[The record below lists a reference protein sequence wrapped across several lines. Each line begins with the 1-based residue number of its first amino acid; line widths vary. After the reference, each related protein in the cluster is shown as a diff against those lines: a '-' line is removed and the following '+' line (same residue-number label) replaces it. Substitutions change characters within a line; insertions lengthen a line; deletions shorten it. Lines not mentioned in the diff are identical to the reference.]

1 MPLPKLG
8 IIVPKGYARA
18 TPRNWRMT
26 VASKAWGGRF
36 ETRTDRRVEE
46 FTESISFDR
55 RLFEQDIRGSI
66 AHSQMLAHVGL
77 LTSDECQQI
86 VRGLSEIRAEIESGQ
101 FAFVLERE
109 DVHMH
114 IEAALIEKLGD
125 TGRKLH
131 TARSRNDQV
140 ATDVKLWTR
149 DALDRVDARL
159 LALQRAFVVAA
170 ERQRDVILP
179 GYTHMQRAQPVL
191 AGHYFLAY
199 VEKLERD
206 RGRVA
211 DCRKRLNVLPLGAAA
226 VAGTSLPI
234 DRDHVAKS
242 LGFEGVA
249 ANSMDVSSDR
259 DFALESVFTLTL
271 IAEHLSG
278 WAEEWVLWSTQEFS
292 FLALPDAICTGSS
305 IMPQKK
311 NPDVLELIRG
321 RSARVIG
328 SLTTLLVLVK
338 GLPLAYNRDL
348 QEDKE
353 PLFDAFDTVEACL
366 DLAAVVVEGARLRAD
381 RINERLDEGFLD
393 ATTLMEHLI
402 LKGIPQRTAHEI
414 IGHLV
419 SVCEKSG
426 LKRLSD
432 LPLEAFAKAH
442 VSLGP
447 DVKSILGVANAV
459 KAFRS
464 YGSTAPAEVE
474 KQLGLWVKRLGVK

>member
-1 MPLPKLG
+1 MAG
-8 IIVPKGYARA
+8 
-18 TPRNWRMT
+18 
-26 VASKAWGGRF
+26 KAWGGRF
-36 ETRTDRRVEE
+36 GEKTDRRVEE

-55 RLFEQDIRGSI
+55 RLFEHDIQGSI
-66 AHSQMLAHVGL
+66 AHAEMLAHVGL
-77 LTSDECQQI
+77 ITADECQQI
-86 VRGLSEIRAEIESGQ
+86 ARGLSEIRAEIVAGR
-101 FAFVLERE
+101 FPFVLERE

-125 TGRKLH
+125 VGRKLH

-149 DALDRVDARL
+149 DALDRIDSRL
-159 LALQRAFVVAA
+159 IALQRALVASA
-170 ERQRDVILP
+170 ERHRDVILP

-191 AGHYFLAY
+191 AAHYFLAF
-199 VEKLERD
+199 VEKFERD
-206 RGRVA
+206 RGRLA
-211 DCRKRLNVLPLGAAA
+211 DCRRRLNVLPLGAAA
-226 VAGTSLPI
+226 LAGTSLPI
-234 DRDHVAKS
+234 DRQHVAAT
-242 LGFEGVA
+242 LGFDGVA

-259 DFALESVFTLTL
+259 DFSLESVFTLSV
-271 IAEHLSG
+271 IALHLAG

-328 SLTTLLVLVK
+328 SLNTLLVLVK

-353 PLFDAFDTVEACL
+353 PLFDAFDTVDACL
-366 DLAAVVVEGARLRAD
+366 DLAALVVDGARLRVET
-381 RINERLDEGFLD
+381 INARLDEGYLD
-393 ATTLMEHLI
+393 ATTLMEYLI
-402 LKGIPQRTAHEI
+402 ARGVPQRSAHEI

-419 SVCEKSG
+419 GLCESRG

-432 LPLEAFAKAH
+432 LPDDAFREAHPAMD
-442 VSLGP
+442 LG
-447 DVKSILGVANAV
+447 VKDILGVSNAI
-459 KAFRS
+459 KALRS

-474 KQLGLWVKRLGVK
+474 TQLARWKARLGPTPNPAVAP

>member
-1 MPLPKLG
+1 M
-8 IIVPKGYARA
+8 
-18 TPRNWRMT
+18 
-26 VASKAWGGRF
+26 ASKPWGGRF
-36 ETRTDRRVEE
+36 GTRTDRRVEE

-55 RLFEQDIRGSI
+55 RLFEQDIKGSL
-66 AHSQMLAHVGL
+66 AHAEMLAYVGL

-86 VRGLSEIRAEIESGQ
+86 VRGLSEIQADIESGQ
-101 FAFVLERE
+101 FVFVLERE
-109 DVHMH
+109 DIHMH
-114 IEAALIEKLGD
+114 IEAALIDKLGD

-149 DALDRVDARL
+149 DALDRIDTRL
-159 LALQRAFVVAA
+159 LALQRAFVMAA
-170 ERQRDVILP
+170 ERQRDVIMP

-191 AGHYFLAY
+191 AAHYFLAY

-226 VAGTSLPI
+226 LAGTSLPI
-234 DRDHVAKS
+234 DREHVAKS

-328 SLTTLLVLVK
+328 DLTTLLVLVK

-366 DLAAVVVEGARLRAD
+366 DLAAVVVEGARLRVD

-402 LKGIPQRTAHEI
+402 LKGIPQRTAHEV
-414 IGHLV
+414 IGQLV
-419 SVCEKSG
+419 ARCEQTG
-426 LKRLSD
+426 AKRLAD
-432 LPLEAFAKAH
+432 LPLEDFANAH
-442 VSLGP
+442 PELGA
-447 DVKSILGVANAV
+447 DVKSVFGVANAV

-464 YGSTAPAEVE
+464 YGSTAPTEVE